1 MAQERASWSTWKI
14 YGLKILKPLKGFQLV
29 GVQYE
34 ELHTKKKRRERK
46 RFFFPSVF
54 RVASQVTER
63 LEEGKNSATLQ
74 PKHASLQVLS
84 SELHLLTQIWLLHPL
99 RCFHLV

>member
-34 ELHTKKKRRERK
+34 KLHAKKKNAVRGSV
-46 RFFFPSVF
+46 FFFPSVF

-63 LEEGKNSATLQ
+63 LEEAKNS
-74 PKHASLQVLS
+74 
-84 SELHLLTQIWLLHPL
+84 LHYSPNTPHYRSYLANCTY
-99 RCFHLV
+99 